1 MHILSKDSIHCSA
14 PVSKMPLQFLSLHS
28 VEVSFCWRSLK
39 NFSLFPCLHQSYP
52 LSPNSCPASSP
63 YLSYIYDPYLL
74 FKFLLGGYFLQESF
88 QDLTYV
94 KGPSS
99 RSSLSFSYIATE
111 GKSYYIII
119 TCLPVLLGAFWVLP
133 TSQRMQFILYYHFQ
147 FACLECMPCENNV
160 YNIPKINIYT
170 EYLSLFWIHWTVY
183 LKWMN
188 RHTLIHSY

>member
-28 VEVSFCWRSLK
+28 VEVSFRWRSLK
-39 NFSLFPCLHQSYP
+39 NFSLFPCLHKSYP

-63 YLSYIYDPYLL
+63 YFSYIHDSYLL

-147 FACLECMPCENNV
+147 FACLECMPLWEQCL
-160 YNIPKINIYT
+160 YYT
-170 EYLSLFWIHWTVY
+170 QNQYLYWIFKFI
-183 LKWMN
+183 LN
-188 RHTLIHSY
+188 TLNCISEMSE